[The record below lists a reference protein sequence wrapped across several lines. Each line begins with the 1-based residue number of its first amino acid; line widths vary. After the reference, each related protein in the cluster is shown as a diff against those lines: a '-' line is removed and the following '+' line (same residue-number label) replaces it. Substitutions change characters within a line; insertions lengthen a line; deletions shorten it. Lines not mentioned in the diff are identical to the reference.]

1 MQLGLPKS
9 KLLARKL
16 EGSLACSTV
25 SSIAILTH
33 QHFLKLYLTTVR
45 PQLEY
50 ASSVWDPYL
59 KEDIETIERVQKFG
73 LRQSAQHR

>member
-1 MQLGLPKS
+1 MLY
-9 KLLARKL
+9 RKL
-16 EGSLACSTV
+16 YCYTDTPAL
-25 SSIAILTH
+25 
-33 QHFLKLYLTTVR
+33 LKLYLTTVR